1 MTTKL
6 TFKSAGS
13 TWQNISPKAQNNQVT
28 RDLSSW
34 SADHLTC
41 TLQDVVRDAIKS
53 VGLSITRSL
62 TPNKSNVGPWCL
74 I

>member
-28 RDLSSW
+28 QDLSSW

-53 VGLSITRSL
+53 VGSL